1 MILPPPD
8 SLERLTHADL
18 IGVVRDLIGEVTRM
32 RAETEKLG
40 GALAKLRV
48 EHQAVKDELA
58 RLKHLPPR
66 PPIKPSGMDKATQ
79 AKGPEAG
86 DEKGG
91 RSSRR
96 RGSQLDRLKIGATIV
111 VKADPPAGSR
121 NKGFED
127 IVVQDLSLN
136 PQVTRYRRE
145 RWETPDGKTIIAALD
160 SGLVGGYGPN
170 LHRLVLTLHF
180 SGQVTCERIAALLNG
195 MGVVIS
201 KRQVVR
207 LLTAKL
213 ETFRTEDE
221 AVLKAGLCGA
231 YVTVDDTGARHAGK
245 NSYTTQIGSFN
256 FTTFRTGPSKSRLAF
271 LLRLCGGVS
280 LYVINDAALAY
291 MEERNLPQIVIGKFK
306 EHKARIFS
314 SAGDWERHLQALG
327 LSAMNVTPDPVL
339 IASEGALW
347 GAIHHQGL
355 LPDTVIVS
363 DDAGQFRVG
372 AHALCWIHA
381 ERLVHKLVPA
391 NDKQRNAV
399 EIAKRMIWWFYRA
412 LKDYK
417 LAPSVKQAQLLRAR
431 FDRIFKRA
439 STGYTT
445 LDRLLR
451 RLFRNKDGLLRVLER
466 PEIPINT
473 NASEND
479 IRAFVT
485 KRKISGGTV
494 SDKGRDARDIMLGL
508 AKTCM
513 KLKLSFYEFIGA
525 RLGIPGPKIP
535 PLASLIRPASTKESV
550 CWPNVS
556 FEDIVKAPFT
566 RRRNMITRRCR
577 LQPSSRNRLS
587 LACQPCPAFVHSL
600 CVARRSIMRLTL
612 AVNRNLNK

>member
-1 MILPPPD
+1 MTLPQPD
-8 SLERLTHADL
+8 LLERLTHADL
-18 IGVVRDLIGEVTRM
+18 ISVVRDLIGEVTRM
-32 RAETEKLG
+32 RAENEKLG
-40 GALAKLRV
+40 GALAKVRI

-58 RLKHLPPR
+58 RLKGLPPR
-66 PPIKPSGMDKATQ
+66 PPFKPSGMDKLTD
-79 AKGPEAG
+79 AKESETGSG
-86 DEKGG
+86 KK
-91 RSSRR
+91 RSLRR
-96 RGSQLDRLKIGATIV
+96 RGAQLDRLKIGATV
-111 VKADPPAGSR
+111 VMKADAPAGSR

-127 IVVQDLSLN
+127 VVVQDLSLS

-145 RWETPDGKTIIAALD
+145 RWETPDGKTIIADLD
-160 SGLVGGYGPN
+160 PAIVGGYGPN
-170 LHRLVLTLHF
+170 LHRFVLTLHF
-180 SGQVTCERIAALLNG
+180 SGQVTCERIVALLNG

-213 ETFRTEDE
+213 ETFRAEDE
-221 AVLKAGLCGA
+221 AVLRAGLGGA

-245 NSYTTQIGSFN
+245 SGYTTQIGSHN

-271 LLRLCGGVS
+271 LSRLSGGAS

-291 MEERNLPQIVIGKFK
+291 MKERGLPLSTIGKFK
-306 EHKARIFS
+306 EHKTQIFS
-314 SAGDWERHLQALG
+314 SADDWERHLQALG
-327 LSAMNVTPDPVL
+327 LHELKVAPDPVL
-339 IASEGALW
+339 VASEGALW

-381 ERLVHKLVPA
+381 ERLVHKLIPS
-391 NDKQRNAV
+391 NDKQRNAI

-417 LAPSVKQAQLLRAR
+417 LTPSVEQAEILRAR

-439 STGYTT
+439 STGFAT

-451 RLFRNKDGLLRVLER
+451 RLFRNKEGLLRVLER
-466 PEIPINT
+466 SEIPLNT

-494 SDKGRDARDIMLGL
+494 SEKGRDARDIMMGL

-513 KLKLSFYEFIGA
+513 KLKLSFYDFIGD
-525 RLGIPGPKIP
+525 RLGVPGPKIP
-535 PLASLIRPASTKESV
+535 PLASLIRPA
-550 CWPNVS
+550 
-556 FEDIVKAPFT
+556 
-566 RRRNMITRRCR
+566 
-577 LQPSSRNRLS
+577 
-587 LACQPCPAFVHSL
+587 PA
-600 CVARRSIMRLTL
+600 
-612 AVNRNLNK
+612 